1 MLLAGSDTGC
11 DCTGMDADKSDLYL
25 VLCVCRKKKGG
36 GGGGL
41 VILTDNDACD
51 KDKMTS
57 HLWVCDVRERES
69 KPNIFERKS
78 IN

>member
-1 MLLAGSDTGC
+1 MLLAGSDTDC
-11 DCTGMDADKSDLYL
+11 DCTGMDADK
-25 VLCVCRKKKGG
+25 KKGR
-36 GGGGL
+36 GGL
-41 VILTDNDACD
+41 VILSDNDACD